1 MTLVLRDPSTPY
13 FLNSPPLVHLLYGFL
28 VVLLCSCVCLST
40 EAEACLSPLPCR
52 CVSCLGTR
60 RSMTHKA

>member
-1 MTLVLRDPSTPY
+1 MTLVLRNPSTLY
-13 FLNSPPLVHLLYGFL
+13 FLNSPPLVHLLYTFL
-28 VVLLCSCVCLST
+28 VVLLCSCLST

-60 RSMTHKA
+60 RSMTPKA